1 MQPAPA
7 AGQLRWRCRRGMKE
21 LDAMLTAWL
30 EQRWGTASSDQRR
43 VFVEFLELPDPLIAR
58 YLLGRE
64 TPIDQQ
70 QRELVAALIGARAA
84 NAPDHRS

>member
-21 LDAMLTAWL
+21 LDVMLTGWL
-30 EQRWGTASSDQRR
+30 EQRWGAASSDQRR
-43 VFVEFLELPDPLIAR
+43 VFVEFLELPDPLIAG

-64 TPIDQQ
+64 TPSDQR

-84 NAPDHRS
+84 TAPDHRS